1 MPKSNSY
8 NLSTSIIPGL
18 VAAAIAGLL
27 SHLFGQSQAASIT
40 SAVAILC
47 VFWWIFEPIPIPVTS
62 LVPMALLPLLGVI
75 SPADVGAA
83 YGSPLILL
91 LMGGFL
97 LSKGMESTGAHTRI
111 ALTVV
116 RLVGA
121 NEPRRLILGFMLAA
135 ALLSMW
141 ISNTA
146 TVLML
151 LPVALAVIASSSAPK
166 ALAPP
171 LLLGLAWACSI
182 GGLGTPIGTPP
193 TLIFMQVYEETTGTA
208 VSFSEW
214 MTWGIP
220 VVAVMVPTIALFLA
234 RQVPNDLTVALPDI
248 GEWRSAEKRVLAIF
262 ALTALAWMTRTEP
275 FGGWREW
282 LDMPMANDA
291 AVAFCAVI
299 AMFVS
304 RDKTG
309 EPLISWEQASAI
321 PWGVL
326 LLFAGGITLAKGFVA
341 SGLSTQ
347 VGELLANLALVPTLF
362 AIVMVAILVTALT
375 EATSNTATTA
385 LLMPILAAASM
396 AAHIDPL
403 ILMVPAAM
411 SASCAFMLPVATAPN
426 AVVFGTGQIGI
437 QTMVRWGIWVN
448 VLGVVVISA
457 VVFGVTAAR

>member
-1 MPKSNSY
+1 
-8 NLSTSIIPGL
+8 
-18 VAAAIAGLL
+18 
-27 SHLFGQSQAASIT
+27 
-40 SAVAILC
+40 
-47 VFWWIFEPIPIPVTS
+47 
-62 LVPMALLPLLGVI
+62 MALLPLLGVI

-220 VVAVMVPTIALFLA
+220 VVAVMVPTIALVLA

-248 GEWRSAEKRVLAIF
+248 GEWRSAEKRVLVIF
-262 ALTALAWMTRTEP
+262 VLTALAWMTRTEP

>member
-220 VVAVMVPTIALFLA
+220 VVAVMVPTIALVLA
-234 RQVPNDLTVALPDI
+234 RQVPNDLTVALPEI

>member
-1 MPKSNSY
+1 MLKSHSFNLNS
-8 NLSTSIIPGL
+8 SIVPGL
-18 VAAAIAGLL
+18 LAAVIAGLVSDAL
-27 SHLFGQSQAASIT
+27 GQPQAASIT
-40 SAVAILC
+40 TSVATLC

-62 LVPMALLPLLGVI
+62 LVPMGVLPLLGVI
-75 SPADVGAA
+75 SPADVAAA

-111 ALTVV
+111 AITVV
-116 RLVGA
+116 QFVGA
-121 NEPRRLILGFMLAA
+121 NEPKRLILGFMLAA

-151 LPVALAVIASSSAPK
+151 LPVALAVIATSSSPK
-166 ALAPP
+166 ALAPS

-193 TLIFMQVYEETTGTA
+193 TLIFMQVYEETTGVA

-220 VVAVMVPTIALFLA
+220 VVVLMVPTIAIFLA
-234 RQVPNDLTVALPDI
+234 RQVPSDLRVDLPDI
-248 GEWRSAEKRVLAIF
+248 GAWRSAEKRVLIIF
-262 ALTALAWMTRTEP
+262 ALTAIAWMTRTEP

-282 LDMPMANDA
+282 LNMPMANDA

-299 AMFVS
+299 AMFIT
-304 RDKTG
+304 RDKSG

-326 LLFAGGITLAKGFVA
+326 LLFAGGITLAKGFVS
-341 SGLSTQ
+341 SGLSSQ
-347 VGELLANLALVPTLF
+347 VGDLLASLALVPTLL
-362 AIVMVAILVTALT
+362 AIVVVAVLVTALT

-385 LLMPILAAASM
+385 LLMPILAAASL
-396 AAHIDPL
+396 AAKIDPM

-426 AVVFGTGQIGI
+426 AVVFGTGQINI
-437 QTMVRWGIWVN
+437 QTMVRWGVWVN
-448 VLGVVVISA
+448 LLGVLVISG

>member
-18 VAAAIAGLL
+18 VAAVTAGLL
-27 SHLFGQSQAASIT
+27 SHLFDQSHAASIT

-220 VVAVMVPTIALFLA
+220 VVALMVPTIALFLA

-248 GEWRSAEKRVLAIF
+248 GEWRSAEKRVLVIF

-396 AAHIDPL
+396 AAQIDPL

-448 VLGVVVISA
+448 VLGVLVISA

>member
-18 VAAAIAGLL
+18 VAAVTVGLL
-27 SHLFGQSQAASIT
+27 SHLFDQSHAASIT

-151 LPVALAVIASSSAPK
+151 LPVALAVIGSSSAPK

-220 VVAVMVPTIALFLA
+220 VVALMVPTIALFLA

-248 GEWRSAEKRVLAIF
+248 GEWRSAEKRVLVIF

-309 EPLISWEQASAI
+309 EPLISWEQASSI

-396 AAHIDPL
+396 AAQIDPL

-457 VVFGVTAAR
+457 VVFGVTTAR

>member
-1 MPKSNSY
+1 MLKSHSFNLNS
-8 NLSTSIIPGL
+8 SIVPGL
-18 VAAAIAGLL
+18 LAAVIAGLL
-27 SHLFGQSQAASIT
+27 SDALGQAQAASIT
-40 SAVAILC
+40 TSVATLC

-62 LVPMALLPLLGVI
+62 LVPMGVLPLLGVI
-75 SPADVGAA
+75 SPADVAAA

-111 ALTVV
+111 AITVV
-116 RLVGA
+116 KFVGA
-121 NEPRRLILGFMLAA
+121 NEPKRLILGFMLAA

-151 LPVALAVIASSSAPK
+151 LPVALAVIATSSAPK

-193 TLIFMQVYEETTGTA
+193 TLIFMQVYEETTGNP

-220 VVAVMVPTIALFLA
+220 VVALMVPTIAIFLA
-234 RQVPNDLTVALPDI
+234 RQVPSDLRVDLPDI
-248 GEWRSAEKRVLAIF
+248 GAWRSAEKRVLIIF
-262 ALTALAWMTRTEP
+262 ALTAIAWMTRTEP

-282 LDMPMANDA
+282 LNMPMANDA

-299 AMFVS
+299 TMFIT
-304 RDKTG
+304 RDKSG

-341 SGLSTQ
+341 SGLSNQ
-347 VGELLANLALVPTLF
+347 VGDLLASLALVPTLL
-362 AIVMVAILVTALT
+362 AIVVVAVLVTALT

-385 LLMPILAAASM
+385 LLMPILAAASV
-396 AAHIDPL
+396 AANIDPM

-426 AVVFGTGQIGI
+426 AVVFGTGQISI
-437 QTMVRWGIWVN
+437 QTMVRWGVWVN
-448 VLGVVVISA
+448 LLGVLVISG
-457 VVFGVTAAR
+457 VVFFVAAGR

>member
-18 VAAAIAGLL
+18 VAAVMAGLL

>member
-1 MPKSNSY
+1 MPKSHWF
-8 NLSTSIIPGL
+8 NLNASIVPGL
-18 VAAAIAGLL
+18 LAAVMAGLL
-27 SHLFGQSQAASIT
+27 SHTLGQSQAASIT
-40 SAVAILC
+40 TGVATLC

-62 LVPMALLPLLGVI
+62 LIPMGVLPLLGVI
-75 SPADVGAA
+75 SPADVAAA

-111 ALTVV
+111 AITVV
-116 RLVGA
+116 RFVGA
-121 NEPRRLILGFMLAA
+121 NEPKRLILGFMLAA

-151 LPVALAVIASSSAPK
+151 LPVALAVIATSSAPT

-220 VVAVMVPTIALFLA
+220 VVAVMVPTIAIFLA
-234 RQVPNDLTVALPDI
+234 RKLPTDLTVDLPDI
-248 GEWRSAEKRVLAIF
+248 GAWRSAEKRVLIIF
-262 ALTALAWMTRTEP
+262 ALTAIAWMTRTEP
-275 FGGWREW
+275 FGGWRVW

-291 AVAFCAVI
+291 AVAFCAVV
-299 AMFVS
+299 AMFIT
-304 RDKTG
+304 RDKSG
-309 EPLISWEQASAI
+309 DPLISWEQASAI

-341 SGLSTQ
+341 SGLSAQ
-347 VGELLANLALVPTLF
+347 VGGVLSTLALVPTLL
-362 AIVMVAILVTALT
+362 AIVLVAVLVTALT

-385 LLMPILAAASM
+385 LLMPILAAASI
-396 AAHIDPL
+396 AAEIDPMV
-403 ILMVPAAM
+403 LMVPAAM

-426 AVVFGTGQIGI
+426 AVVFGTGKIGI
-437 QTMVRWGIWVN
+437 QTMVRWGVWVN
-448 VLGVVVISA
+448 LLGVIVISA
-457 VVFGVTAAR
+457 VVFTVTAAR

>member
-1 MPKSNSY
+1 M
-8 NLSTSIIPGL
+8 T
-18 VAAAIAGLL
+18 VGLL
-27 SHLFGQSQAASIT
+27 SHLFDQSHAASIT

-151 LPVALAVIASSSAPK
+151 LPVALAVIASSSAPE

-248 GEWRSAEKRVLAIF
+248 GEWRSAEKRVLVIF

-396 AAHIDPL
+396 AAQIDPL

-448 VLGVVVISA
+448 VLGVLVISA

>member
-1 MPKSNSY
+1 MPKSISY

-18 VAAAIAGLL
+18 VAAVTVGLL
-27 SHLFGQSQAASIT
+27 SHLFDQSHAASIT

-193 TLIFMQVYEETTGTA
+193 TLIFMQVYEEATGTA

-220 VVAVMVPTIALFLA
+220 VVALMVPTIALFLA
-234 RQVPNDLTVALPDI
+234 RQVPKDLTVALPDI
-248 GEWRSAEKRVLAIF
+248 GEWRSAEKRVLVIF

-396 AAHIDPL
+396 AAQIDPL

-448 VLGVVVISA
+448 VLGVLVISA

>member
-18 VAAAIAGLL
+18 VAAVTVGLL
-27 SHLFGQSQAASIT
+27 SHLFDQSQAASIT

-220 VVAVMVPTIALFLA
+220 VVALMVPTIALFLA

-248 GEWRSAEKRVLAIF
+248 GEWRSAEKRVLVIF

-347 VGELLANLALVPTLF
+347 VGELLANLALVPMLF

-396 AAHIDPL
+396 AAQIDPL

>member
-1 MPKSNSY
+1 M
-8 NLSTSIIPGL
+8 
-18 VAAAIAGLL
+18 AGLL

-40 SAVAILC
+40 SAVATLC

>member
-1 MPKSNSY
+1 MPKSISY

-18 VAAAIAGLL
+18 VAAVTVGLL
-27 SHLFGQSQAASIT
+27 SHLFDQSHAASIT

-220 VVAVMVPTIALFLA
+220 VVALMVPTIALFLA

-248 GEWRSAEKRVLAIF
+248 GEWRSAEKRVLVIF

-347 VGELLANLALVPTLF
+347 VGELLANFALVPTLF

-396 AAHIDPL
+396 AAQIDPL

-448 VLGVVVISA
+448 VLGVLVISA

>member
-18 VAAAIAGLL
+18 VAAVMAGLL

-75 SPADVGAA
+75 SPADIGAA

-220 VVAVMVPTIALFLA
+220 VVAVMVPTIALVLA

>member
-1 MPKSNSY
+1 
-8 NLSTSIIPGL
+8 
-18 VAAAIAGLL
+18 
-27 SHLFGQSQAASIT
+27 
-40 SAVAILC
+40 
-47 VFWWIFEPIPIPVTS
+47 
-62 LVPMALLPLLGVI
+62 MALLPLLGVI

-220 VVAVMVPTIALFLA
+220 VVAVMVPTIALVLA

-403 ILMVPAAM
+403 ILMVPATM

>member
-18 VAAAIAGLL
+18 VAAVMAGLL

-248 GEWRSAEKRVLAIF
+248 GEWRSAEKRVLVIF
-262 ALTALAWMTRTEP
+262 VLTALAWMTRTEP

-457 VVFGVTAAR
+457 VVFGVTAVR

>member
-1 MPKSNSY
+1 MPKSHWF
-8 NLSTSIIPGL
+8 NLNTSIIPGL
-18 VAAAIAGLL
+18 LAAVIAGLL
-27 SHLFGQSQAASIT
+27 SDTLGQAQAASIT
-40 SAVAILC
+40 TAVATLC

-62 LVPMALLPLLGVI
+62 LVPMGVLPLLGVI
-75 SPADVGAA
+75 TPADVAAA

-111 ALTVV
+111 AITVV
-116 RLVGA
+116 RFVGA
-121 NEPRRLILGFMLAA
+121 NEPKRLILGFMLAA

-151 LPVALAVIASSSAPK
+151 LPVALAVIATSSAPT

-220 VVAVMVPTIALFLA
+220 VVAVMVPTVAIFLA
-234 RQVPNDLTVALPDI
+234 KQVPSDLTVDLPDI
-248 GEWRSAEKRVLAIF
+248 GRWRSAEKRVLIIF
-262 ALTALAWMTRTEP
+262 ALTAIAWMTRTEP
-275 FGGWREW
+275 FGGWRVW

-291 AVAFCAVI
+291 AVAFCAVV
-299 AMFVS
+299 AMFIT
-304 RDKTG
+304 RDKSG

-326 LLFAGGITLAKGFVA
+326 LLFAGGITLAKGFVT
-341 SGLSTQ
+341 SGLSAQ
-347 VGELLANLALVPTLF
+347 VGELLASLALVPTLL
-362 AIVMVAILVTALT
+362 AIVVVAALVTALT

-396 AAHIDPL
+396 AAQIDPM

-426 AVVFGTGQIGI
+426 AVVFGTGQISI
-437 QTMVRWGIWVN
+437 QTMVRWGVWVN
-448 VLGVVVISA
+448 LLGVVVISG
-457 VVFGVTAAR
+457 VVFAVTAA

>member
-1 MPKSNSY
+1 MLKSHSFNL
-8 NLSTSIIPGL
+8 NLSIVPGL
-18 VAAAIAGLL
+18 LAAVIAGLL
-27 SHLFGQSQAASIT
+27 SDALGQAQAASIT
-40 SAVAILC
+40 TSVATLC

-62 LVPMALLPLLGVI
+62 LVPMGVLPLLGVI
-75 SPADVGAA
+75 SPADVAAA

-111 ALTVV
+111 AITVV
-116 RLVGA
+116 KFVGA
-121 NEPRRLILGFMLAA
+121 NEPKRLILGFMLAA

-151 LPVALAVIASSSAPK
+151 LPVALAVIATSSAPK

-193 TLIFMQVYEETTGTA
+193 TLIFMQVYEETTGNP

-220 VVAVMVPTIALFLA
+220 AVALMVPTIAIFLA
-234 RQVPNDLTVALPDI
+234 RQVPSDLRVDLPDI
-248 GEWRSAEKRVLAIF
+248 GAWRSAEKRVLIIF
-262 ALTALAWMTRTEP
+262 ALTAIAWMTRTEP

-282 LDMPMANDA
+282 LNMPMANDA

-299 AMFVS
+299 TMFIT
-304 RDKTG
+304 RDKSG

-341 SGLSTQ
+341 SGLSNQ
-347 VGELLANLALVPTLF
+347 VGDLLASLALVPMLL
-362 AIVMVAILVTALT
+362 AIVVVAVLVTALT

-385 LLMPILAAASM
+385 LLMPILAAASV
-396 AAHIDPL
+396 AANIDPM

-426 AVVFGTGQIGI
+426 AVVFGTGQISI
-437 QTMVRWGIWVN
+437 QTMVRWGVWVN
-448 VLGVVVISA
+448 LLGVLVISG
-457 VVFGVTAAR
+457 VVFFVAAGR

>member
-220 VVAVMVPTIALFLA
+220 VVAVMVPTIALVLA
-234 RQVPNDLTVALPDI
+234 RQVPNDLTVALPEI

-448 VLGVVVISA
+448 VLGVVVIST

>member
-1 MPKSNSY
+1 M
-8 NLSTSIIPGL
+8 
-18 VAAAIAGLL
+18 AGLL
-27 SHLFGQSQAASIT
+27 SHLLDQSQAASIT
-40 SAVAILC
+40 SAVATLC

-214 MTWGIP
+214 MSWGIP
-220 VVAVMVPTIALFLA
+220 VVAVMVPAIALFLA

-248 GEWRSAEKRVLAIF
+248 GEWRSAEKRVLVIF
-262 ALTALAWMTRTEP
+262 VLTALAWMTRTEP

-347 VGELLANLALVPTLF
+347 VGELLANLALVPALF

>member
-18 VAAAIAGLL
+18 VAAVMAGLL
-27 SHLFGQSQAASIT
+27 SHLLDQSQAASIT
-40 SAVAILC
+40 SAVATLC

-208 VSFSEW
+208 VSFSEL

-220 VVAVMVPTIALFLA
+220 VVAVMVPTIALVLA

-248 GEWRSAEKRVLAIF
+248 GEWRSAEKRVLVIF

>member
-18 VAAAIAGLL
+18 VAAVTAGLL
-27 SHLFGQSQAASIT
+27 SHLFDQSQAASIT

-97 LSKGMESTGAHTRI
+97 LSKGMESTGAHARI

-151 LPVALAVIASSSAPK
+151 LPVALAVIASSSAPA

-220 VVAVMVPTIALFLA
+220 VVALMVPTISLFLA

-248 GEWRSAEKRVLAIF
+248 GEWRSAEKRVLVIF

-341 SGLSTQ
+341 SGLSAQ

-396 AAHIDPL
+396 AAQIDPL

-448 VLGVVVISA
+448 VLGAVVISG
-457 VVFGVTAAR
+457 VVFGVTTAR

>member
-18 VAAAIAGLL
+18 VAAVMAGLL
-27 SHLFGQSQAASIT
+27 SHLLDQSQAASIT
-40 SAVAILC
+40 SAVATLC

-97 LSKGMESTGAHTRI
+97 LSKGMESTGAHARI

-214 MTWGIP
+214 MSWGIP
-220 VVAVMVPTIALFLA
+220 VVAVMVPAIALFLA

-248 GEWRSAEKRVLAIF
+248 GEWRSAEKRVLVIF
-262 ALTALAWMTRTEP
+262 VLTALAWMTRTEP

>member
-1 MPKSNSY
+1 M
-8 NLSTSIIPGL
+8 
-18 VAAAIAGLL
+18 AGLL

-135 ALLSMW
+135 AVLSMW

-234 RQVPNDLTVALPDI
+234 RQVPNDLTVALPES
-248 GEWRSAEKRVLAIF
+248 GEWRSAEKRVRAIF

-457 VVFGVTAAR
+457 VVCGVTVAR

>member
-1 MPKSNSY
+1 MLKSHSFNLNS
-8 NLSTSIIPGL
+8 SIVPGL
-18 VAAAIAGLL
+18 LAAVIAGLL
-27 SHLFGQSQAASIT
+27 SDALGQAQAASIT
-40 SAVAILC
+40 TSVATLC

-62 LVPMALLPLLGVI
+62 LVPMGVLPLLGVI
-75 SPADVGAA
+75 SPADVAAA

-111 ALTVV
+111 AITVV
-116 RLVGA
+116 KFVGA
-121 NEPRRLILGFMLAA
+121 NEPKRLILGFMLAA

-151 LPVALAVIASSSAPK
+151 LPVALAVIATSSAPK

-193 TLIFMQVYEETTGTA
+193 TLIFMQVYEETTGNP

-220 VVAVMVPTIALFLA
+220 VVALMVPTIAIFLA
-234 RQVPNDLTVALPDI
+234 RQVPSDLRVDLPDI
-248 GEWRSAEKRVLAIF
+248 GAWRSAEKRVLIIF
-262 ALTALAWMTRTEP
+262 ALTAIAWMTRTEP

-282 LDMPMANDA
+282 LNMPMANDA

-299 AMFVS
+299 AMFIT
-304 RDKTG
+304 RDKSG

-341 SGLSTQ
+341 SGLSNQ
-347 VGELLANLALVPTLF
+347 VGDLLASLALVPMLL
-362 AIVMVAILVTALT
+362 AIVVVAVLVTALT

-385 LLMPILAAASM
+385 LLMPILAAASV
-396 AAHIDPL
+396 AANIDPM

-426 AVVFGTGQIGI
+426 AVVFGTGQISI
-437 QTMVRWGIWVN
+437 QTMVRWGVWVN
-448 VLGVVVISA
+448 LLGVLVISG
-457 VVFGVTAAR
+457 VVFFVAAGR

>member
-18 VAAAIAGLL
+18 VAAVMAGLL

-220 VVAVMVPTIALFLA
+220 VVALMVPTIALFLA

-248 GEWRSAEKRVLAIF
+248 GEWRSAEKRVLVIF

-396 AAHIDPL
+396 AAQIDPL

-448 VLGVVVISA
+448 VLGVLVISA

>member
-18 VAAAIAGLL
+18 VAAVTVGLL
-27 SHLFGQSQAASIT
+27 SLLFDQSQAASIT

-220 VVAVMVPTIALFLA
+220 VVALMVPTIALFLA

-248 GEWRSAEKRVLAIF
+248 GEWRSAEKRVLVIF

-396 AAHIDPL
+396 AAQIDPL